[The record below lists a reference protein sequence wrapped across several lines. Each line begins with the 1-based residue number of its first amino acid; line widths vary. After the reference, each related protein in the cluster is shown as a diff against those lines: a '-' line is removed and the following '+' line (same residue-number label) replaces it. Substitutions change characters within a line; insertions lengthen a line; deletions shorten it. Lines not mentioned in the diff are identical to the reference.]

1 MKTITLDMYQTLF
14 VAVIA
19 LYIGSVIKKHSRFF
33 KHFCIPAPV
42 IGGTLFSII
51 TCIFYVTGLVE
62 IQFVDTLKEVCMIFF
77 FTSVGFKANLKLL
90 KSGGKRFI
98 KLLVVVALIALF
110 QNLVAVGLS
119 YALKLKPL
127 IGLCVG
133 SISMMGGHG
142 TSGAF
147 GPVLES
153 LGVTGATTIATA
165 AATFGLIAGSFMGA
179 PLGNHLVVKKKL
191 AENHVE
197 QEHFELSEE
206 IVRVA
211 DVSNYMKAT
220 MLLVV
225 AVGIGSVISFLISKT
240 GMIFPSYIGAMLVGA
255 VICNIGVYTKKINI
269 YIEEINDIGII
280 MLELFLGIAL
290 VSLKLWLLAELAIP
304 MIVLL
309 VAQTVFMFFFARYA
323 IFNILGHDYDAAV
336 LTAGTVGFGLGATPN
351 AMANIQSVTY
361 NRPPSSLSFVLVPV
375 VGGIFLDLINSAM
388 ILLFINIF
396 K

>member
-1 MKTITLDMYQTLF
+1 MKTITLDMYQALF

-33 KHFCIPAPV
+33 LHFCIPASV
-42 IGGTLFSII
+42 IGGNLFSII

-98 KLLVVVALIALF
+98 KLLVAVALIALF

-119 YALKLKPL
+119 YALKQKPL

-133 SISMMGGHG
+133 SISMIGGHG

-179 PLGNHLVVKKKL
+179 PLGNHLVVKKK
-191 AENHVE
+191 
-197 QEHFELSEE
+197 
-206 IVRVA
+206 
-211 DVSNYMKAT
+211 Y
-220 MLLVV
+220 
-225 AVGIGSVISFLISKT
+225 
-240 GMIFPSYIGAMLVGA
+240 
-255 VICNIGVYTKKINI
+255 
-269 YIEEINDIGII
+269 
-280 MLELFLGIAL
+280 
-290 VSLKLWLLAELAIP
+290 
-304 MIVLL
+304 
-309 VAQTVFMFFFARYA
+309 
-323 IFNILGHDYDAAV
+323 HD
-336 LTAGTVGFGLGATPN
+336 N
-351 AMANIQSVTY
+351 E
-361 NRPPSSLSFVLVPV
+361 
-375 VGGIFLDLINSAM
+375 
-388 ILLFINIF
+388 
-396 K
+396 